1 MLLLALAC
9 TGQTIITTGGGDS
22 TPAGSGDTGTEEVP
36 GDTDTDTAQPGEATL
51 VYSPDGGGFVNSVEV
66 TLSVE
71 GGSADIEWCAADP
84 DEATCNFMP
93 YTGPFSLDES
103 QIVHARLSTDAEP
116 HARAF
121 VEIDSSLVPWSSNIP
136 VFVFWTETGAPSDTE
151 THVPMGMVVLEP
163 PDGGEL
169 GLLDAAVDSGRARMR
184 VRGSSSSGFEKKA
197 YDLELWEAEIDDD
210 RSEALLGLPA
220 NGDWALYAPY
230 YFDDA
235 LVRNPLAYGIS
246 NAIGRYAPR
255 TAFMEMFLA
264 ERGRAVSSS
273 DYIGVYV
280 LVEEVERDPDR
291 VDVTELLPEDVAEPE
306 VTGGYIFKIDRTG
319 PGESGFSAGSA
330 GGEFEFQQGFV
341 YVQPDESTIVRA
353 QSNYLKDRIDSAGWA
368 LAASDLVDPFSGL
381 PYDEIIDVGSFID
394 HHIVNI
400 VMKNPDAFRLSG
412 YYFQDREGL
421 VNAGPVWDFDRTAG
435 SADSRSYDPEWWDNQ
450 NETGD
455 CTAMFTFGWYE
466 ALFEIPEFQDAY
478 WTRFEGLLENELS
491 EDNLVGMIDTLA
503 EDLVEPA
510 ARNSA
515 RWGSAGFEPSI
526 ADLEDWMRQ
535 RHRWMLACIQ
545 SEPDPRD
552 CRG

>member
-1 MLLLALAC
+1 MLALALAC
-9 TGQTIITTGGGDS
+9 TGQTIITTAGEDS
-22 TPAGSGDTGTEEVP
+22 VATAGDTGTEEVP
-36 GDTDTDTAQPGEATL
+36 GDTDTAEPGEPTL
-51 VYSPDGGGFVNSVEV
+51 VFSPNGGGFVENVEV

-71 GGSADIEWCAADP
+71 GGEADIEWCTADP
-84 DEATCNFMP
+84 DETSCNFAP
-93 YTGPFSLDES
+93 YTAPISLEAS
-103 QIVHARLSTDAEP
+103 QIVHARLSTDQEP

-121 VEIDSSLVPWSSNIP
+121 VEIDSGLRPWSSNIP
-136 VFVFWTETGAPSDTE
+136 VFVFYTDRSEPTDTE
-151 THVPMGMVVLEP
+151 THVPLGMLVITP
-163 PDGGEL
+163 PEGGEL
-169 GLLDAAVDSGRARMR
+169 GLLDAPVDSGRARMR
-184 VRGSSSSGFEKKA
+184 ARGSSSSSFEKKA
-197 YDLELWEAEIDDD
+197 DDLELWDAEIDDD

-220 NGDWALYAPY
+220 NGDWVLYAPY

-235 LVRNPLAYGIS
+235 LVRNPLAFTIS
-246 NAIGRYAPR
+246 NTMGRYAPR
-255 TAFMEMFLA
+255 SAFLEVFVADRGSAVTA
-264 ERGRAVSSS
+264 S
-273 DYIGVYV
+273 DYKGVYV
-280 LVEEVERDPDR
+280 LMEEIERDAER
-291 VDVTELLPEDVAEPE
+291 VNITELLPEDVAEPE
-306 VTGGYIFKIDRTG
+306 VTGGYIFKVDRTG

-330 GGEFEFQQGFV
+330 GGEFDFQQGFV
-341 YVQPDESTIVRA
+341 YVQPDEFTIVRA
-353 QSNYLKDRIDSAGWA
+353 QSNYLKDRLDSAGWA
-368 LAASDLVDPFSGL
+368 LAAEDLVDPFSGL
-381 PYDEIIDVGSFID
+381 PYDQIIDLGSFID

-478 WTRFEGLLENELS
+478 WTRFEDLLENELS
-491 EDNLVGMIDTLA
+491 EDSLVGMIDTLA
-503 EDLVEPA
+503 EGLDEPA

-526 ADLEDWMRQ
+526 NDLEDWVRQ
-535 RHRWMLACIQ
+535 RHRWMLECIQ

>member
-1 MLLLALAC
+1 MLALALAC
-9 TGQTIITTGGGDS
+9 TGQTIIATGGGDS
-22 TPAGSGDTGTEEVP
+22 VATSGDTGTEEVP
-36 GDTDTDTAQPGEATL
+36 GDTDTAEPSEARL
-51 VYSPDGGGFVNSVEV
+51 VYTPDGGGFIESVEV
-66 TLSVE
+66 ALSVE
-71 GGSADIEWCAADP
+71 GGTADVEWCTADP
-84 DEATCNFMP
+84 DETTCNFTP

-103 QIVHARLSTDAEP
+103 QIVHARLSTDQEP

-121 VEIDSSLVPWSSNIP
+121 VEIDSSLAPWSSNIP
-136 VFVFWTETGAPSDTE
+136 VFVFYTDRSEPTDTE
-151 THVPMGMVVLEP
+151 THVPLGMLVIEP
-163 PDGGEL
+163 PGGGEL
-169 GLLDAAVDSGRARMR
+169 DLLDTPVDSGRARMR
-184 VRGSSSSGFEKKA
+184 ARGSSSSSFEKKA

-210 RSEALLGLPA
+210 RGEELLGLPA
-220 NGDWALYAPY
+220 NGDWVLYAPY

-235 LVRNPLAYGIS
+235 LVRNPLAFTIS
-246 NAIGRYAPR
+246 NTMGRYAPR
-255 TAFMEMFLA
+255 TAFLEVFVA
-264 ERGRAVSSS
+264 DRGSAVTAS
-273 DYIGVYV
+273 DYKGVYV
-280 LVEEVERDPDR
+280 LMEEIERDPER
-291 VDVTELLPEDVAEPE
+291 VDITELLPEDVAEPE

-319 PGESGFSAGSA
+319 PGESGFYAGTA
-330 GGEFEFQQGFV
+330 GGEFDFQQGFV
-341 YVQPDESTIVRA
+341 YVQPDEFTIVRA
-353 QSNYLKDRIDSAGWA
+353 QSNYLKDRVDSVGWA
-368 LAASDLVDPFSGL
+368 LAASDGIDPFSGL

-478 WTRFEGLLENELS
+478 WTRFESLLENELS

-503 EDLVEPA
+503 EGLDEPA

-526 ADLEDWMRQ
+526 EDLEDWMRQ
-535 RHRWMLACIQ
+535 RHRWMLECIQ